1 MIKTKST
8 TFFEALQN
16 DESLNLRDNRGKV
29 HIVSLILTEFIIAL
43 LCHRDGKMSSIWRH
57 MNNHH
62 TIVVAELGLEKT
74 VPQKQYPVLIYRYY

>member
-8 TFFEALQN
+8 TFFESLQN
-16 DESLNLRDNRGKV
+16 EEELDLRDNRGKV
-29 HIVSLILTEFIIAL
+29 HIVSLILTEFIIGL

-62 TIVVAELGLEKT
+62 TIVVTELELKNSA
-74 VPQKQYPVLIYRYY
+74 PKKPYRDLIYRYF